1 MLKIHKSYVIDENQQ
16 PVAIQVPINEFE
28 QIESALQVIADDNV
42 TPDID
47 IEKDIVVQ
55 MPPHSQKQVKLRVK
69 HLGRAK
75 LQVIYD
81 PLPLD

>member
-1 MLKIHKSYVIDENQQ
+1 MLKIHKSYVIDESQQ
-16 PVAIQVPINEFE
+16 PVAVQVPINEFE
-28 QIESALQVIADDNV
+28 QIESALQVIADNNI
-42 TPDID
+42 TPD

-55 MPPHSQKQVKLRVK
+55 MALRSQKQVKLRVK

-75 LQVIYD
+75 LQVVYD